1 MRLDPVLT
9 IIIYISSDHKPLKI
23 FGSRSKSIHIKEII
37 AQNIF
42 MMMMMMMMMIFMT
55 IHENPNQPQNN
66 QLCNEKEHSKE
77 TQRKQ
82 HDQNV
87 DMIRMIRLEVTE
99 MEAT

>member
-42 MMMMMMMMMIFMT
+42 MMMMMMIFMT

-87 DMIRMIRLEVTE
+87 DMIRMIRLEVME

>member
-1 MRLDPVLT
+1 
-9 IIIYISSDHKPLKI
+9 
-23 FGSRSKSIHIKEII
+23 
-37 AQNIF
+37 
-42 MMMMMMMMMIFMT
+42 MMMMMMIFMT

-87 DMIRMIRLEVTE
+87 DMIRMIRLEVME
-99 MEAT
+99 MEATWSEFPMVEFPEFPGDKNKFK

>member
-42 MMMMMMMMMIFMT
+42 MMMMMMMIFMT

-87 DMIRMIRLEVTE
+87 DMIRMIRLEVME

>member
-1 MRLDPVLT
+1 MRFDPVLT
-9 IIIYISSDHKPLKI
+9 IIICISSDHKPLKI

-42 MMMMMMMMMIFMT
+42 MMMMMMMIFMT

-87 DMIRMIRLEVTE
+87 DMIRMIRLEVME